1 MGGVTI
7 HSAVKSRRSAAG
19 MSQAELARRTS
30 VSRQTISSL
39 EAGRYAPSTV
49 LSLRLASALDC
60 RVEDLFSLEDGR
72 EPIAADFVPA
82 DGCGGANAGS
92 RVALAR
98 VAGNWVAHPIGAE
111 AGEVFPGVADG
122 LAVGAAQKDAT
133 GSRIRVEPLRSRRA
147 LGANLLAVG
156 CDPALAILSGWL
168 AERSPG
174 LRLHCAHAPSVRAL
188 ELLAAGRAHL
198 AGTHLLDEASGDYN
212 VPFVRRRFHGR
223 PMLVV
228 NLARFETGFVV
239 APGNPKAIRRA
250 DDLARRRVRV
260 VPREPGAEAQRL
272 LERLLREARISRS
285 ALQTSPPARGH
296 FAVAR
301 TIAAGAADVG
311 IATRGAAQAF
321 GLGFVPLAEE
331 RSDLVLP
338 RELFDD
344 SRFQR
349 LIDTLGCRP
358 FRRELASLGG
368 YGTAESGHVVA
379 EVRGA

>member
-1 MGGVTI
+1 M
-7 HSAVKSRRSAAG
+7 
-19 MSQAELARRTS
+19 
-30 VSRQTISSL
+30 SRQTISSL
-39 EAGRYAPSTV
+39 EAGRYAPSTA
-49 LSLRLASALDC
+49 LSLRLARALDC
-60 RVEDLFSLEDGR
+60 RVEDLFSLEEVP
-72 EPIAADFVPA
+72 EPIAADLVSP
-82 DGCGGANAGS
+82 DGPGGASAGS

-98 VAGNWVAHPIGAE
+98 VAGSWVAHPIGPE
-111 AGEVFPGVADG
+111 QGELLPGAADG
-122 LAVGAAQKDAT
+122 LLVSLETRGAGGA
-133 GSRIRVEPLRSRRA
+133 RIRVEPLRSRRA
-147 LGANLLAVG
+147 LGDNLLAVG
-156 CDPALAILSGWL
+156 CDPALAVLSAWL
-168 AERSPG
+168 GERSPG
-174 LRLHCAHAPSVRAL
+174 LRLHCVHAPSVRAL
-188 ELLAAGRAHL
+188 EILAAGQAHV

-212 VPFVRRRFHGR
+212 VPFVRRRFHER

-239 APGNPKAIRRA
+239 APGNPKAIRGA
-250 DDLARRRVRV
+250 EDLARRRVRV
-260 VPREPGAEAQRL
+260 VRREPGAEAQRL
-272 LERLLREARISRS
+272 LERLLRGARISRS
-285 ALQTSPPARGH
+285 ALQSSPPARGH
-296 FAVAR
+296 LAVAR
-301 TIAAGAADVG
+301 AIAAGTADVG